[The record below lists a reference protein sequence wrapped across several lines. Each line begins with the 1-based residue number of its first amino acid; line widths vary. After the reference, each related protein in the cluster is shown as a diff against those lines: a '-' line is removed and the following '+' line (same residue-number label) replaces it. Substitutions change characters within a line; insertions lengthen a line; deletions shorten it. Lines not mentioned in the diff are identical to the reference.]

1 VGQGSSPKKSSKRAV
16 GGGGDGGG
24 GGGGGGA
31 GLSRFVDKGGDRE
44 LQSTNSDGYATASSG
59 EGDAEAWVKVSEREE
74 GKGRGRNGERESK
87 VDEAPSPKTGLS
99 LGKAAR
105 ANVVNAESINSK
117 DKSIDSKNRGI
128 GASPRPAGTQS
139 EKVLTV
145 VMFYRKCT
153 RALTFQIS
161 FRV

>member
-145 VMFYRKCT
+145 VMFHRKCT

>member
-1 VGQGSSPKKSSKRAV
+1 MGQGVSQGKSGKWAV
-16 GGGGDGGG
+16 G
-24 GGGGGGA
+24 
-31 GLSRFVDKGGDRE
+31 GLSRFVGKGGDRE

-59 EGDAEAWVKVSEREE
+59 DGDAEAWVKVSEREE